1 MLGSLLNTLI
11 HLLERVT
18 KSYHKVWQVLQSMAG
33 ITKCDRGITKWDK
46 HYEMRS
52 NIFFFSTRLRKHT
65 RILIWSAYSLIQ
77 TINRNILIKWNP
89 WSHFTGLYFPEFKLN
104 MEIYPV
110 HLHIH
115 SDAEKYWSVNFKYGP
130 FLRRDILHIA
140 YFHKLKILR
149 SKLIFTIYIWHQHNL
164 LRDLN

>member
-1 MLGSLLNTLI
+1 M
-11 HLLERVT
+11 
-18 KSYHKVWQVLQSMAG
+18 WQ
-33 ITKCDRGITKWDK
+33 GITKWDK
-46 HYEMRS
+46 HYEVRS
-52 NIFFFSTRLRKHT
+52 NILFFFSTRLRKHT

-115 SDAEKYWSVNFKYGP
+115 SECRKVLICKLQIRTLFTQGYFTHC
-130 FLRRDILHIA
+130 ILSEIENSKVKTNCYHLYMA
-140 YFHKLKILR
+140 SAQTPSR
-149 SKLIFTIYIWHQHNL
+149 SELTIQ
-164 LRDLN
+164 